1 MDKRKGIILA
11 IVLFLFVGLGT
22 YVFAGGSEDLAN
34 GQGNDTTNSSNDN
47 DDKNNAKILRTMKP
61 KKEKMKGK
69 EEIVVQ

>member
-34 GQGNDTTNSSNDN
+34 GQGNDTTSSSNDN
-47 DDKNNAKILRTMKP
+47 DDKNN
-61 KKEKMKGK
+61 G
-69 EEIVVQ
+69 